1 MRPSA
6 NRKSPRFS
14 DLFSFSLQDLRTT
27 FLILLV
33 AVAFCI
39 LLQRLEPS
47 AGFSMPVFVLTV
59 LLTSWLTTGYFWG
72 LLSAVLGVIAVNY
85 FFTYPFWAFNL
96 TITGY
101 PLSFLT
107 FLSVSIIT
115 STLTTKTRQLDKLRM
130 ENEKIRMR
138 ADLLRSVSHDIRTPL
153 TSIIGSTSAVL
164 DNPDLSLEDRRTLLQ
179 DVKQESQWLIRMVEN
194 LLSITRI
201 GGDQAELTTR
211 PEPAEE
217 VLAEAIQKAHK
228 RLPDIQ
234 FTVNVPDELLMVPMD
249 PILIEQVLSNLIENA
264 VVHGVT
270 TTAIHLSV
278 SKTEDGLAAFSVR
291 DNGQGIPPALLPHLY
306 DYSIRHSAGPT
317 GDGKRNMGLG
327 LSVCNAIVKAHGG
340 HLTARNTGDGA
351 EFIFC
356 LPLSKEETV

>member
-14 DLFSFSLQDLRTT
+14 DLFSFSMRDLRTT

-179 DVKQESQWLIRMVEN
+179 DVKQESQWLIRVVEN

-264 VVHGVT
+264 AVHGVT

-291 DNGQGIPPALLPHLY
+291 DNGQGIPPALLPHLF

-356 LPLSKEETV
+356 LPLSKEKTV